1 MENIRFDIVKNL
13 PIPAKRKGNPHGR
26 SSLYPFAEMEVGDC
40 LKFEATGTKDMNYR
54 RIYNSARSHTRRK
67 DCEYDFRFAQIDDRH
82 FGCWKIRKNE
92 VRGDKPERR
101 RRRTASEIN
110 SIPIHM
116 IKEAWHTEGSVAGAA
131 RRVGLS
137 PRTFTRLIEKLSLK
151 QQ

>member
-13 PIPAKRKGNPHGR
+13 PIPVRKAGNPHGR
-26 SSLYPFAEMEVGDC
+26 GSLYPFAEMEIGDC
-40 LKFEATGTKDMNYR
+40 LKFEASGTKDMNYR

-67 DCEYDFRFAQIDDRH
+67 DCGYEFRFAQLDDRH
-82 FGCWKIRKNE
+82 FGCWKTAKGEGRQK
-92 VRGDKPERR
+92 GERR

-110 SIPIHM
+110 SIPVHM

-137 PRTFTRLIEKLSLK
+137 PKTFIRLMEKLSLK
-151 QQ
+151 